1 VVVIFGLV
9 VNVVFF
15 VSRYGLVSQQ
25 QNTLPPKKQVVI
37 DQTTQNKPNRQMQ
50 ELKWVNRL
58 SRRPMMGMGEP
69 MIVTDVEFI
78 AQLDRS
84 DNMLRLIELEEKIW
98 HYRVFPDRV
107 VLTLVDPLV
116 DSQLML
122 IGITLAVALILALMS
137 YWISMMIVRRGLAPL
152 YQLADHIHQT
162 QDPEQYEH
170 LVV

>member
-1 VVVIFGLV
+1 MVVTFGLV

-25 QNTLPPKKQVVI
+25 QTILPPKKQVII
-37 DQTTQNKPNRQMQ
+37 DQKIGSNPSRQMQ
-50 ELKWVNRL
+50 ELKRVNRI
-58 SRRPMMGMGEP
+58 SRRPLMGMSEP
-69 MIVTDVEFI
+69 LIVTDVEFI
-78 AQLDRS
+78 AQLGRS
-84 DNMLRLIELEEKIW
+84 DNILRLIELEEKIW

-137 YWISMMIVRRGLAPL
+137 YWISMMRIPT
-152 YQLADHIHQT
+152 I
-162 QDPEQYEH
+162 
-170 LVV
+170 